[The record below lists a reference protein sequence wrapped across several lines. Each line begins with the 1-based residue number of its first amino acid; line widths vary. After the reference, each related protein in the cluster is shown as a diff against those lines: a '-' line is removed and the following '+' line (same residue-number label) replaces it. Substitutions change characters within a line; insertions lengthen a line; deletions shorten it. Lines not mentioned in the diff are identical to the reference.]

1 MELLLCPKHSCL
13 LACWT
18 QFTDG
23 PSPDNNAEHQ
33 LAPLHLQFCTS
44 YPYLTTLL
52 ERTYFINCCLS
63 NNVTWRFSLRANVII
78 VQFNLHPFCSRTHA
92 SNSSPVKTSGRFLV
106 PRLTLIVCL
115 QREVLVSVLK
125 YQSESELCKLPPKN
139 NPGPGWTSFKLIS
152 DCNSVFVRIHKLW
165 HQWYMHNIWRKSLS
179 LC

>member
-1 MELLLCPKHSCL
+1 MELLCPQHSCL
-13 LACWT
+13 LFLLVGHKLRTA
-18 QFTDG
+18 
-23 PSPDNNAEHQ
+23 PDNNAEHQ
-33 LAPLHLQFCTS
+33 LAPLHLQLCTS

-106 PRLTLIVCL
+106 PSLTLIVCL
-115 QREVLVSVLK
+115 QCEVLVSALK

-139 NPGPGWTSFKLIS
+139 NPGSGL
-152 DCNSVFVRIHKLW
+152 
-165 HQWYMHNIWRKSLS
+165 NIL
-179 LC
+179 